1 MRAASIY
8 KGYNDV
14 QSTLP
19 PGLVEVI
26 HQYSAEYPD
35 DPRVIRTIHVLTNG
49 EEKVVFEDQRLKL

>member
-1 MRAASIY
+1 LQAARF
-8 KGYNDV
+8 YND

-19 PGLVEVI
+19 SGVVKVI
-26 HQYSAEYPD
+26 QQYSAEYPD

>member
-1 MRAASIY
+1 MQAASLF
-8 KGYNDV
+8 NDV

-19 PGLVEVI
+19 SGVVKVI

-49 EEKVVFEDQRLKL
+49 EEKVVFEDQQLKL